1 VTVHRWRL
9 PDDGID
15 LPRLVRRLRVWLAD
29 GASAIELE
37 VPDPD
42 LRSAAADDAA
52 GAGASAATPP
62 TRTARPGPG
71 PVAGGWRGWCDLA
84 ELLECRLEAPAALPD
99 GRARLRLVRLPPE
112 AAWHGG
118 RSLPTQSRYA
128 DPQGF
133 GAVRKL
139 AHPGFALPLLAALE
153 RVRPPDGGRVLV
165 LGCHRGDEVA
175 ALGWLEPP
183 VRGLEIV
190 GVDHAAGPLAE
201 AADRFPA
208 ARFLCCDVAA
218 LPEDLGR
225 FDLVVAIA
233 VLHGPEVDDQ
243 ALVRRLVQ
251 QHLTPGGAL
260 LLGWPNGRFRGHD
273 PVWGA
278 RTRNVREPDLSLVV
292 RDLAGHR
299 RYLHQHDFR
308 THLGGSYDLLLT
320 AWRGGGGSGERRV
333 GGSGERDA
341 GGTAERGAVRIVERG
356 AP

>member
-1 VTVHRWRL
+1 MTVHRWRL

-15 LPRLVRRLRVWLAD
+15 LPRLVRQLRAWLHD
-29 GASAIELE
+29 GANAIELE

-42 LRSAAADDAA
+42 LRSGAA
-52 GAGASAATPP
+52 GGDS
-62 TRTARPGPG
+62 RPGAANATAPAPGPVPRPEAG

-84 ELLECRLEAPAALPD
+84 ELLECRLEAPAALPT
-99 GRARLRLVRLPPE
+99 GRARLRLVPLPPE
-112 AAWHGG
+112 ADWHGG
-118 RSLPTQSRYA
+118 RALPADARYA

-165 LGCHRGDEVA
+165 LGCHRGDEVT

-183 VRGLEIV
+183 VRDLEVV

-201 AADRFPA
+201 AAARFPG
-208 ARFLCCDVAA
+208 ARFLRCDVAA

-233 VLHGPEVDDQ
+233 VLHGPEVDDE

-251 QHLTPGGAL
+251 RHLTASGGL
-260 LLGWPNGRFRGHD
+260 LLGWPNGRFRGQD

-278 RTRNVREPDLSLVV
+278 RTCNVREPDLSLVV

-299 RYLHQHDFR
+299 RYLHQHGFR
-308 THLGGSYDLLLT
+308 THLGGRYDLLLT
-320 AWRGGGGSGERRV
+320 AWRGGVGS
-333 GGSGERDA
+333 
-341 GGTAERGAVRIVERG
+341 AERGGVAGRAGDGDDRG
-356 AP
+356 DAGRTA